1 MYEIIT
7 QERLKSY
14 LYSVQELNKLLEQKK
29 KIMDRLGIKGVDY
42 SKDKVTS
49 GNKMPL
55 TEEEEYTNKL
65 LKINSQIEK
74 IKPPIVREHQI
85 LKTQIGRIK
94 KHEYRKL
101 LVYRY
106 IEGWK
111 WDEIKQDFFEFEDDF
126 KEEKNDKYHTK
137 IMYWHRRALE
147 ELQKVSN
154 KPFIKY
160 EQIKL
165 EV

>member
-1 MYEIIT
+1 MFEMIT
-7 QERLKSY
+7 QERLDKY
-14 LYSVQELNKLLEQKK
+14 LDSVKELNNLLEQKK
-29 KIMDRLGIKGVDY
+29 KIMSKLGLKGVDY

-49 GNKMPL
+49 GNNHKL

-65 LKINSQIEK
+65 LKINSEIDK
-74 IKPPIVREHQI
+74 IRPFVASEHLI
-85 LKTQIGRIK
+85 LKSQIARITK
-94 KHEYRKL
+94 YEYRKL

-111 WDEIKQDFFEFEDDF
+111 WSEIKQDFFEFEDDY
-126 KEEKNDKYHTK
+126 KEQVNDKYHTK

-147 ELQKVSN
+147 ELQKVSS
-154 KPFIKY
+154 KPFIEYK
-160 EQIKL
+160 QITL